1 MDGAFIELLTQLK
14 IIGMIRQHER
24 FSTKGQM
31 IRIESEGKLQPLW
44 RWLFGEDRE
53 NNMHHLQTII
63 DRAIG
68 MLGVKK
74 SNEVAINQLV
84 SEMVKAKQ
92 GLDNL
97 KITYED
103 DSVIKAKL
111 ELMCD
116 TIDQYTKMHTKM
128 HTKQSRYTTSQS
140 DGSSSS
146 ESSGVPSPINGSSSS
161 SGGKGNDGGGK

>member
-1 MDGAFIELLTQLK
+1 MDGAFVELLTQLK

-68 MLGVKK
+68 MLKVKQ
-74 SNEVAINQLV
+74 NDVVATNQLV
-84 SEMVKAKQ
+84 TEMIKAKI

-97 KITYED
+97 KITYEH

-116 TIDQYTKMHTKM
+116 TIDQYTNH
-128 HTKQSRYTTSQS
+128 TTSQS
-140 DGSSSS
+140 DDESSASSAVTLKGGKKGSSSS
-146 ESSGVPSPINGSSSS
+146 R
-161 SGGKGNDGGGK
+161 KHGGGSG

>member
-1 MDGAFIELLTQLK
+1 MDGAFVELLTQLK

-63 DRAIG
+63 DRSIG
-68 MLGVKK
+68 MLDVKK
-74 SNEVAINQLV
+74 QNRVATNQLV
-84 SEMVKAKQ
+84 TEMTKAKV

-116 TIDQYTKMHTKM
+116 TIDQYTG
-128 HTKQSRYTTSQS
+128 QTTSQS
-140 DGSSSS
+140 
-146 ESSGVPSPINGSSSS
+146 EASSS
-161 SGGKGNDGGGK
+161 SGGNNGSSSGTKGGGKGGGGGK

>member
-31 IRIESEGKLQPLW
+31 IRIEQEGKLQPLW

-68 MLGVKK
+68 MLDVKK
-74 SNEVAINQLV
+74 ANAVALIQLRT
-84 SEMVKAKQ
+84 EMSKAKV
-92 GLDNL
+92 GLSNL
-97 KITYED
+97 MITYEN
-103 DSVIKAKL
+103 DSVIRAKL

-116 TIDQYTKMHTKM
+116 TIDLH
-128 HTKQSRYTTSQS
+128 TTSHS
-140 DGSSSS
+140 DS
-146 ESSGVPSPINGSSSS
+146 ESSSDDDGEEDSASKGLDSEDTGKKS
-161 SGGKGNDGGGK
+161 SGGK

>member
-116 TIDQYTKMHTKM
+116 TIDQYTKMHSTKP
-128 HTKQSRYTTSQS
+128 RYTTSQS

-161 SGGKGNDGGGK
+161 SGGKGNDGGVK

>member
-74 SNEVAINQLV
+74 SNEVAITQLV

-116 TIDQYTKMHTKM
+116 TIDQYTKQHS
-128 HTKQSRYTTSQS
+128 KQHSKIPRAYTTSQS

-161 SGGKGNDGGGK
+161 SGKGNDGGGK

>member
-1 MDGAFIELLTQLK
+1 MDGAFVELLTQLK

-63 DRAIG
+63 DRSIG
-68 MLGVKK
+68 MLDVKK
-74 SNEVAINQLV
+74 QNRVATNQLV
-84 SEMVKAKQ
+84 TEMTKAKV

-116 TIDQYTKMHTKM
+116 TIDQYTA
-128 HTKQSRYTTSQS
+128 QTTSQS
-140 DGSSSS
+140 
-146 ESSGVPSPINGSSSS
+146 EASSS
-161 SGGKGNDGGGK
+161 SGGNNGSSSGTKGGGKGGGGGK

>member
-31 IRIESEGKLQPLW
+31 IRIEQEGKLQPLW

-68 MLGVKK
+68 MLDVKK
-74 SNEVAINQLV
+74 TNAVALIQLRT
-84 SEMVKAKQ
+84 EMLKAKV
-92 GLDNL
+92 GLSNL
-97 KITYED
+97 MITYES

-116 TIDQYTKMHTKM
+116 TIDLH
-128 HTKQSRYTTSQS
+128 TTSHS
-140 DGSSSS
+140 DSESSS
-146 ESSGVPSPINGSSSS
+146 EDEEEEDSASKGVDSGDLGKKS
-161 SGGKGNDGGGK
+161 SGGGK